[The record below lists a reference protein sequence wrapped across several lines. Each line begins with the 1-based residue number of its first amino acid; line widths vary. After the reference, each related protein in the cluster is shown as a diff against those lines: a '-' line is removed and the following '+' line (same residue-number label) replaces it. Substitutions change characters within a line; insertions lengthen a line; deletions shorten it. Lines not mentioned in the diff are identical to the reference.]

1 MFNLKSWAVV
11 PVFAASLLIGS
22 CGSDEPDDPAKK
34 PDQKPV
40 SITVEPAKAVTVNFE
55 SQSVNVTVTSTAD
68 WSIASDAD
76 WCKVFP
82 TGGVRNEPTTVK
94 ITVSGYSGDLE
105 SRVASLTVSAGSNA
119 SETITVTQTPVSIVR
134 PSTLSMAFGGQAG
147 SQKFTIEANVDWEL
161 SPRADWIAVT
171 PLKGGAGVH
180 EITVTVAEN
189 MTAADRKGEIY
200 LTDDS
205 GTRTIE
211 VRQMSDAITTP
222 EGYTLVWHDEFNDP
236 TVKRPDTREWWYEVW
251 NPGTVNNEL
260 QRYIAGERDGVTTAE
275 IADGFLNIYAKKVG
289 NEVWSARINT
299 SNYWTYGYFEARLK
313 LPKGKGTWP
322 AFWMM
327 PQTGGNNWPSCGEID
342 IMEEVGVNPNYTSS
356 SIHCKAYNH
365 MIGTQKTKEVFTPGA
380 EDEFHVYALEWTPD
394 YIRTYVDGKKLL
406 DFPNDHAGNP
416 DTWPFDKAFGLK
428 LNLAWGG
435 DWGGYAGVDEKALPA
450 TYQIDYV
457 RVFQKQ

>member
-40 SITVEPAKAVTVNFE
+40 SITVEPAKAVTLSNE
-55 SQSVNVTVTSTAD
+55 GQSTVITVTSTAD

-76 WCKVFP
+76 WCTVFP
-82 TGGVRNEPTTVK
+82 TGGVRNEPVDVKVTVK
-94 ITVSGYSGDLE
+94 ANGDMHE
-105 SRVASLTVSAGSNA
+105 RVANLAISAGSA
-119 SETITVTQTPVSIVR
+119 SETVTVTQNPVFKIVT
-134 PSTLSMAFGGQAG
+134 STSKLAFGGQEA
-147 SQKFTIEANVDWEL
+147 SQKFTVEANLDWKVV
-161 SPRADWIAVT
+161 SDADWCTLT
-171 PLKGGAGVH
+171 PAQGGNGSTEV
-180 EITVTVAEN
+180 TVTVAEN
-189 MTAADRKGEIY
+189 QTAAE
-200 LTDDS
+200 
-205 GTRTIE
+205 RTARIT
-211 VRQMSDAITTP
+211 VGATGADCLCTIDVTQMSDAITTP

-236 TVKRPDTREWWYEVW
+236 SVKRPDTREWWYEVW